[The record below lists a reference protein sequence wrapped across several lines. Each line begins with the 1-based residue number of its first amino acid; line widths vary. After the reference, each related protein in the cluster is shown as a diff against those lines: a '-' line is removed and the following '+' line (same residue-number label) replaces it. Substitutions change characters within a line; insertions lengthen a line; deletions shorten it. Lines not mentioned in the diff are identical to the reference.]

1 MSPCVVIIP
10 AGGSGSRFGGPVPKQ
25 FSLLGGIPL
34 LHHTLRIFDAH
45 PRISRIYPVLSA
57 PPEAL
62 GLDWPFSSERV
73 QPLACAGPTRAQ
85 TVLAALQTLQPLHA
99 PDTWVLVHD
108 AARPCLSRTA
118 LDHLI
123 HTLQDDP
130 LGGLLAIPLND
141 TLKRQN
147 DHHACVAAT
156 LDRTGLWLAQTPQ
169 MFRLGSLIE
178 ALCAHPAATDE
189 SSALEAAGYAP
200 RLVMGEST
208 NLKVTWP
215 ADLRLA
221 QAILGVRHAHRSR
234 I

>member
-25 FSLLGGIPL
+25 FSLLDGVPL

-45 PRISRIYPVLSA
+45 PRIFKIYPVLSA
-57 PPEAL
+57 LPEDL
-62 GLDWPFSSERV
+62 GLAWPFSSTRV

-85 TVLAALQTLQPLHA
+85 TVLNALQSLQSLHP

-108 AARPCLSRTA
+108 AARPCLSRAA
-118 LDHLI
+118 LDRLI
-123 HTLQDDP
+123 QTLQDDP
-130 LGGLLAIPLND
+130 VGGLLAIPLSD

-147 DHHACVAAT
+147 DHDCVATT
-156 LDRTGLWLAQTPQ
+156 LDRTGLWAAQTPQ
-169 MFRLGSLIE
+169 MFRLGSLLE
-178 ALCAHPAATDE
+178 ALRAHPAATDE
-189 SSALEAAGYAP
+189 SSALEGMGLEP
-200 RLVMGEST
+200 RLVLGEIT

-215 ADLRLA
+215 ADLIFA
-221 QAILGVRHAHRSR
+221 QAILEVCHAHRSG

>member
-1 MSPCVVIIP
+1 
-10 AGGSGSRFGGPVPKQ
+10 
-25 FSLLGGIPL
+25 
-34 LHHTLRIFDAH
+34 
-45 PRISRIYPVLSA
+45 VLSA
-57 PPEAL
+57 LPEAL

-85 TVLAALQTLQPLHA
+85 TVLAALQTLQPIHA
-99 PDTWVLVHD
+99 SDTWVLVHD

-147 DHHACVAAT
+147 DHTCVAAT
-156 LDRTGLWLAQTPQ
+156 LDRTGLWAAQTPQ
-169 MFRLGSLIE
+169 MFRLGSLLE
-178 ALCAHPAATDE
+178 ALRAHPAATDE

-215 ADLRLA
+215 ADLHLV
-221 QAILGVRHAHRSR
+221 QAILEARHAHRSR